1 MRITHEQIE
10 AMVKNHPNDAEL
22 GRSIRELIFKAQN
35 ANEVYISPN
44 QRTIYDAMVD
54 NEVINEVT
62 SNGNGLRY

>member
-10 AMVKNHPNDAEL
+10 DMVKNHPNDAEL
-22 GRSIRELIFKAQN
+22 GRSIRELIFRAQN

-44 QRTIYDAMVD
+44 QLTIYDAMVD